1 MRQILHR
8 SFETAIIFAM
18 TLALAT
24 ILHAQ
29 DTGKPL
35 TVPAGQTMTIEGVI
49 LNHQA
54 DNLTVRVS
62 GNSVYTIMLTD
73 STQLK
78 EKKSNPFRGAKKYS
92 SESLVAGL
100 QIEVKGAGNSSGA
113 LAAKE
118 IRFKNADFITAQ
130 TMDTR
135 VVPVE
140 KGLSATQKRL
150 GETEQ
155 NAQRLSGQVQE
166 LSEVSNAARNGA
178 KTAQETADHALT
190 SASTAQASADKAKAG
205 VRAANERISLLDD
218 FDVKEAAIVYFNVGS
233 ARLSPENQ
241 SSLAKLAEQA
251 TTEKGYVIEVAGFT
265 SSDGATDMNRRLSQ
279 KRADA
284 VIQYLAENFQ
294 IPVRRFVVPMGYGE
308 SHAAADNKTLAGRKE
323 NRRVE
328 VRMLISKGL
337 KASSE
342 SGEESKIETS
352 QLR

>member
-1 MRQILHR
+1 MRQMIHR

-29 DTGKPL
+29 DTAKPMV
-35 TVPAGQTMTIEGVI
+35 VPAGHTMTIEGVI
-49 LNHQA
+49 LNHQE
-54 DNLTVRVS
+54 DSLTVRVS
-62 GNSVYTIMLTD
+62 ENSIYTVMVTD
-73 STQLK
+73 STLLK

-92 SESLVAGL
+92 RDGLVAGL
-100 QIEVKGAGNSSGA
+100 QIEAKGAGNNSGA
-113 LAAKE
+113 LSARE

-140 KGLSATQKRL
+140 KSLRATQTRL

-166 LSEVSNAARNGA
+166 LSEVSNAARSGA

-190 SASTAQASADKAKAG
+190 AASTAQSSADKAKAG
-205 VRAANERISLLDD
+205 VRAANERIALLDD
-218 FDVKEAAIVYFNVGS
+218 FEVKEATIVYFDAGS
-233 ARLSPENQ
+233 ARLST
-241 SSLAKLAEQA
+241 KHQA
-251 TTEKGYVIEVAGFT
+251 DLTKFADQTAVEKGYVIEVAGFT

-308 SHAAADNKTLAGRKE
+308 SHPAADNKMLAGRKE

-328 VRMLISKGL
+328 IRLLVSKGL
-337 KASSE
+337 ITPSE
-342 SGEESKIETS
+342 SGETSRIETS
-352 QLR
+352 QMR

>member
-8 SFETAIIFAM
+8 SFETAIILAI

-24 ILHAQ
+24 ILQAQ
-29 DTGKPL
+29 DIGKP
-35 TVPAGQTMTIEGVI
+35 TVIPAGQTMTIEGVI

-54 DNLTVRVS
+54 DTLNVRVS
-62 GNSVYTIMLTD
+62 GNNVYTVMISD
-73 STQLK
+73 ITQLK

-92 SESLVAGL
+92 KEGLVPGL
-100 QIEVKGAGNSSGA
+100 QIEAKGSGNNSGA
-113 LAAKE
+113 LSAME

-135 VVPVE
+135 VIPIE
-140 KGLSATQKRL
+140 KSLSATQKQL

-178 KTAQETADHALT
+178 KTAQETANHALT
-190 SASTAQASADKAKAG
+190 TASTAQSTADKAKAG
-205 VRAANERISLLDD
+205 VRAANERITLLDD
-218 FDVKEAAIVYFNVGS
+218 FDVKEATIVYFDAGS
-233 ARLSPENQ
+233 AKLSAKNQ
-241 SSLAKLAEQA
+241 SDLAKFADQ
-251 TTEKGYVIEVAGFT
+251 TTAEKGYVIEVAGYT

-279 KRADA
+279 KRAEA

-294 IPVRRFVVPMGYGE
+294 ISVRRFVVPMGYGE
-308 SHAAADNKTLAGRKE
+308 SHPAADNKMLAGRKE

-328 VRMLISKGL
+328 VRLLISKGL
-337 KASSE
+337 KTPSE
-342 SGEESKIETS
+342 SEETSRIETS
-352 QLR
+352 QIR